1 MSRLKRQNVVSF
13 WRQSL
18 QTSKNSVPG
27 SNQKWKET
35 NVNLREML
43 CLKYTQVLCSN
54 ASASAELRPYTM
66 HTKNVASELVNS
78 GRKQV

>member
-1 MSRLKRQNVVSF
+1 MSRLKNQNVVSF

-18 QTSKNSVPG
+18 QTSKNYVPW

-43 CLKYTQVLCSN
+43 CVKYTQALCPI
-54 ASASAELRPYTM
+54 ASASAEIRPYTM
-66 HTKNVASELVNS
+66 YTKNIASELVKN